1 MKTDGTLTVHEARAD
16 ALEPSIQEY
25 LAEMKDR
32 YGETRPKTLHD
43 ILNATG
49 AQTRPLSTTMA
60 PFVSWLSRRFTRLLR
75 PGFTQTEYPVLP
87 RFGLVSKS
95 LAEEATR
102 LSRTTDAPAR
112 FYEVVEA
119 SSATLPDVLFSKRGV
134 KRRQREHGDT
144 EVVSDVIPCYRS
156 LGACCLQED
165 ALEDDL
171 TPEDLFGSDVDDDD

>member
-1 MKTDGTLTVHEARAD
+1 
-16 ALEPSIQEY
+16 
-25 LAEMKDR
+25 
-32 YGETRPKTLHD
+32 
-43 ILNATG
+43 
-49 AQTRPLSTTMA
+49 MA
-60 PFVSWLSRRFTRLLR
+60 PFVSLALEAIHSPTTTGL
-75 PGFTQTEYPVLP
+75 TQTEYPVLP

-156 LGACCLQED
+156 LGSCCLQED